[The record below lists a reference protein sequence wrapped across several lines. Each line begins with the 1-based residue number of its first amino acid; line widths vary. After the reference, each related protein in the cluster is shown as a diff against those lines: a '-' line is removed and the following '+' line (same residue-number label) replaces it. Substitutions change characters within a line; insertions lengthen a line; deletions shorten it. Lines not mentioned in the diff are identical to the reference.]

1 VSATIEPAPPLLQVQ
16 NLRTYL
22 GTRAGVVRAVDGVS
36 FEVTRGEVFAIVGES
51 GSGKSMTA
59 KTIMG
64 LVPRAGSEISGE
76 IRFDGEDL
84 RAVSSQR
91 LRRIRGDEIAM
102 IFQDPLTSL
111 NPVLSVGEQIAE
123 AVRVHR
129 DVSRREAW
137 ERAVDGLKRVGIPQ
151 PERRAKDY
159 PHQFSGGMQQRAM
172 IAMAMI
178 CDPKLLIAD
187 EPTTALDVTIQ
198 AQILEL
204 LLEIKERNGTSV
216 MLITHDLG
224 VVAGVSD
231 RVAVMYAGQIHEV
244 GATAEVFDR
253 PHGPYTWGLLGS
265 IPSFTAAAGEP
276 LTPIRGAPPLLVAP
290 GGGCRFRTRC
300 DHEIDACALGMIE
313 LETVAG
319 GHATRCVRVSEPD
332 WVGRRD
338 ARRASDEAVPAA
350 HRRVASTAVDTP
362 LLLEVEDL
370 VKRFELR
377 RAKLLGAP
385 QSLNA
390 VDGVSFSL
398 RRGETLGLV
407 GESGCGKSTTAR
419 LVARLLDPTEGRIHF
434 DGQDI
439 AAMKGGALRELRR
452 SIQMVFQD
460 PYSSLNPRMTIS
472 DILLEPL
479 RVHGLYDAGASRQKV
494 HETLE
499 LVGLDAEHA
508 SRYPHMFSGGQRQRV
523 GIARALMLEPRL
535 IIFDEPVS
543 ALDVSIQAQI
553 LNLLS
558 RLRDELDLTYLF
570 ISHDLSVVRHVADRI
585 AVMYLGKI
593 VESADR
599 ADLYER
605 ASHPYTQAL
614 LSAVPVPDPTIERA
628 RNRILLQGDPPSP
641 VDPPA
646 GCRFHPRCGKAQ
658 ARCQE
663 ELPLLEERDGCGT
676 STRSACHFADPVKAL
691 P

>member
-1 VSATIEPAPPLLQVQ
+1 VTGSSSPPLLEVR

-36 FEVTRGEVFAIVGES
+36 FEVARGEIFSIVGES

-64 LVPRAGSEISGE
+64 LVPRQGSEITGE
-76 IRFDGEDL
+76 IRFEGEDL
-84 RAVSSQR
+84 RAVSPKR

-111 NPVLSVGEQIAE
+111 NPVFSVGEQIAE
-123 AVRVHR
+123 ALRIHR
-129 DVSRREAW
+129 NAGRREAW
-137 ERAVDGLKRVGIPQ
+137 DAAVDALKRVGIPR
-151 PERRAKDY
+151 PERRARDY

-178 CDPKLLIAD
+178 CEPKLLIAD

-198 AQILEL
+198 AQILDL
-204 LLEIKERNGTSV
+204 LLEIKERNDTSV

-231 RVAVMYAGQIHEV
+231 RVAVMYAGQIHET
-244 GATAEVFDR
+244 GPASEVFRR
-253 PHGPYTWGLLGS
+253 PRGPYTWGLLGS
-265 IPSFTAAAGEP
+265 LPSVTGTADGM
-276 LTPIRGAPPLLVAP
+276 LTPIPGSPPLLVAP
-290 GGGCRFRTRC
+290 GGGCRFRNRC
-300 DHEIDACALGMIE
+300 DHELEACSFGSTALD
-313 LETVAG
+313 LVDD
-319 GHATRCVRVSEPD
+319 GHAVRCVRAAEAG
-332 WVGRRD
+332 WE
-338 ARRASDEAVPAA
+338 ARRQLPAPE
-350 HRRVASTAVDTP
+350 TAVAVVDRADAAATAEP
-362 LLLEVEDL
+362 EAPVLVEVDGL
-370 VKRFELR
+370 VKRFQ
-377 RAKLLGAP
+377 LGRSGWLGSA
-385 QSLNA
+385 QTLNA
-390 VDGVSFSL
+390 VDGVSFTL

-419 LVARLLDPTEGRIHF
+419 LVARLLDPTEGRIRF

-439 AAMKGGALRELRR
+439 ASLEGRDLRELRR

-460 PYSSLNPRMTIS
+460 PYSSLNPRMTIE

-479 RVHGLYDAGASRQKV
+479 RVYGLFEPSQSRSKV
-494 HETLE
+494 RETLE

-508 SRYPHMFSGGQRQRV
+508 SRFPHMFSGGQRQRV

-553 LNLLS
+553 LNLLGA
-558 RLRDELDLTYLF
+558 LRDELGLSYLF
-570 ISHDLSVVRHVADRI
+570 ISHDLSVVRHVADRV

-599 ADLYER
+599 ADLYEQ

-614 LSAVPVPDPTIERA
+614 LSAVPVADPDIERG
-628 RNRILLQGDPPSP
+628 RTRLLLQGDPPSP

-646 GCRFHPRCGKAQ
+646 GCRFHPRCWKADILC
-658 ARCQE
+658 AEQE
-663 ELPLLEERDGCGT
+663 PLLEPHDGCGG
-676 STRSACHFADPVKAL
+676 STRSACHFAEPLRTL